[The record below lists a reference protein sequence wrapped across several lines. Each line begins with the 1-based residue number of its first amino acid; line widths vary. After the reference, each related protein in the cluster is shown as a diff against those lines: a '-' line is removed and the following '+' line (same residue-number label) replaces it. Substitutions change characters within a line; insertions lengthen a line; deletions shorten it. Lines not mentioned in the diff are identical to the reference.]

1 MTARLRVVVLGLSLS
16 SSWGNGHA
24 TTYRALL
31 RALSARGHDIVFLE
45 RDVPWYASERDLPD
59 PDFCTLRFYNSSD
72 EVWESVRD
80 ADVVVVGSF
89 VPDGIAVIE
98 LVQRAARGVVVFY
111 DIDTPVTMAKL
122 ASGDCPY
129 LTAQQIA
136 RFDLYLSF
144 TGGPMLRRIEMQ
156 YGAKRALAL
165 YCSVDPEL
173 YRPTGHSRRWD
184 LGYLGT
190 YSPDRQPTLERL
202 LIEPA
207 RRLPNHRF
215 IVAGPQYPEDIA
227 WPDNVERLAHVSP
240 ADHAEFYS
248 SMAWTLNVTRT
259 DMIACGYSPSVRL
272 FEAAACGTPILSDR
286 WDGLDSVLRD
296 GAEILVADS
305 TKDITLALAMLEQA
319 RSAIAGG
326 ARDRILR
333 EHTAAHRAHE
343 LEQHL
348 FAARATKT
356 AGNPA
361 VRAA

>member
-1 MTARLRVVVLGLSLS
+1 MTDKLRVVVIGLSLS

-31 RALSARGHDIVFLE
+31 RALAARGHDIVFLE
-45 RDVPWYASERDLPD
+45 RDVPWYASERDLAD
-59 PDFCTLRFYNSSD
+59 PDFCSLRLYNSPD
-72 EVWESVRD
+72 EVRESVRD
-80 ADVVVVGSF
+80 ADVVIVGSF
-89 VPDGIAVIE
+89 VPDGIAVTD
-98 LVQRAARGVVVFY
+98 LVQRVARGIVAFY

-122 ASGDCPY
+122 ASGDCLY

-136 RFDLYLSF
+136 GFDLYLSF
-144 TGGPMLRRIEMQ
+144 TGGPMLQRIEAQ
-156 YGAKRALAL
+156 YGARLALAL

-190 YSPDRQPTLERL
+190 YSPDRQATLKRL

-207 RRLPNHRF
+207 RSLPNHRF
-215 IVAGPQYPEDIA
+215 VVAGPQYPDDID

-272 FEAAACGTPILSDR
+272 FEAAACRTPILSDR
-286 WDGLDSVLRD
+286 WEGLDNVLRV
-296 GAEILVADS
+296 GTEILVADS
-305 TKDITLALAMLEQA
+305 TNDVMLALAMPEEA
-319 RSAIAGG
+319 RDIIAET
-326 ARDRILR
+326 ARDRILC

-348 FAARATKT
+348 FAARATK
-356 AGNPA
+356 AVRNPA